1 MLRRHSPVWLHHF
14 IVFVIICVSSL
25 LSTLPAFTN
34 NTFKLSY
41 DGNIHLARYDAIT
54 QALSHGSLPPLV
66 NFIGLHHTGL
76 AMNGMYPWITS
87 TIFIIPKLLFNNP
100 IVALMVGFII
110 LNFLTIF
117 NVFLLAKFI
126 THKRWIQILGVTI
139 YQFSS
144 YHMAVLYSRNALGE
158 ALAYAFL
165 PLVLLGCLKIWHN
178 LTNGWLY
185 LGFGMGAIANSHIL
199 SLIIVTIMIAIF
211 CFIRI
216 LRHQLTRK
224 EVINYTK
231 AAVLAILSSFY
242 TLTNIGSLLSSNLLM
257 SPTPKLVPLNATKYW
272 QALLDNSIIE
282 RSASFNMGPINT
294 FLLFFLMIMLFTNK
308 SGLWRHWTIATIIV
322 FFSTFDWLPW
332 QNLTSTPINM
342 IQFLG
347 RLLFISSLLLAIS
360 VMYYFDQYPLK
371 YKDINFVITLALV
384 AVSLNAVHTY
394 HNKTTK
400 DGYRFWLTRDNYV
413 QTIKNSAIGIDYLPA
428 NNKHQLQ
435 SRITALQNASVSS
448 LKIKSQTYN
457 SAEYMI
463 TTAKEGYYSLPIAV
477 YSGIRYNVTLNHKKV
492 KLANSHALKLNI
504 PKGLNHLKI
513 TVTVNISNYF
523 TMLISLLT
531 TVYSI
536 GKLTFANSNSFARK
550 NKKRQKDK

>member
-1 MLRRHSPVWLHHF
+1 MSRRHSSVWLHHF
-14 IVFVIICVSSL
+14 IIFVIICILSF

-54 QALSHGSLPPLV
+54 QALSHVSLPPLV
-66 NFIGLHHTGL
+66 NFIGLNHTGL

-87 TIFIIPKLLFNNP
+87 IIFIIPKLLFNNP

-178 LTNGWLY
+178 SSKGWLY

-199 SLIIVTIMIAIF
+199 SLIIVTTMIVIF
-211 CFIRI
+211 CFTRI
-216 LRHQLTRK
+216 FRHQLTQK
-224 EVINYTK
+224 EVTDYTK
-231 AAVLAILSSFY
+231 ATILAILSSFY
-242 TLTNIGSLLSSNLLM
+242 TLTNIASLLFTNLLM

-282 RSASFNMGPINT
+282 RSVSFNMGPINT
-294 FLLFFLMIMLFTNK
+294 FFLFFLMVMLFTNK

-332 QNLTSTPINM
+332 QNLTGTPINM

-371 YKDINFVITLALV
+371 HKDINFVVTIALI
-384 AVSLNAVHTY
+384 AISLNAVHTY
-394 HNKTTK
+394 HNIATK
-400 DGYRFWLTRDNYV
+400 DGYRFWLTKTNYD

-435 SRITALQNASVSS
+435 SRITALQNTSIPS
-448 LKIKSQTYN
+448 LKIQSQSYN
-457 SAEYMI
+457 SADYI
-463 TTAKEGYYSLPIAV
+463 VTTAKEGYYSLPIAV
-477 YSGIRYNVTLNHKKV
+477 YSGIHYNVTLNHKKV
-492 KLANSHALKLNI
+492 KLADSHALKLKI
-504 PKGLNHLKI
+504 PKGSNHLKI
-513 TVTVNISNYF
+513 TATVNDSNYF

-531 TVYSI
+531 ISYSI
-536 GKLTFANSNSFARK
+536 WQLTFANTRRLAK
-550 NKKRQKDK
+550 TNKKHQNDK